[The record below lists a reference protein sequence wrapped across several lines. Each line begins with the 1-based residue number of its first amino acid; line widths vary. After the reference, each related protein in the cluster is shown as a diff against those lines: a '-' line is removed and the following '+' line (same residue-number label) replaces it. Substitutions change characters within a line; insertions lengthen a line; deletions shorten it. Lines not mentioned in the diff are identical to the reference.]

1 MAIEI
6 TSEQV
11 KEVRVTLGLTQ
22 VEFASQVGVSQPLVA
37 MWENGKREPNGPAA
51 IVLSQLKDKADKK
64 TTKKSRHRY

>member
-37 MWENGKREPNGPAA
+37 MWENGKREPSGPAA